1 MIVVLLLQIYAS
13 QLSLLKNF
21 FNDSDPKTITKCKKR
36 LDWNKW
42 KEAIKAELNSLKKR
56 KLFKKLYLHLPE
68 PLLLGSNGFLFER
81 EMRIMSW

>member
-36 LDWNKW
+36 LD
-42 KEAIKAELNSLKKR
+42 
-56 KLFKKLYLHLPE
+56 
-68 PLLLGSNGFLFER
+68 
-81 EMRIMSW
+81 